1 MRRQYP
7 VFWILT
13 ICLVSVLVLGLWIL
27 WRDVPGGDPAQ
38 PPTPRD
44 ASPPPRPT
52 PTIRQVTPSSV
63 TTGHRL
69 AGTVVG
75 DAQYAIVEDP
85 RGGSDLYHLGDMV
98 PDLGELTQIEPDR
111 VLFAGADGPL
121 ELRLASA
128 PTETAAPATP
138 TVPIGITTETEEEP
152 LFDPPL

>member
-1 MRRQYP
+1 MRHQFP
-7 VFWILT
+7 IFWILT
-13 ICLVSVLVLGLWIL
+13 ICLVSILGLGLWIL
-27 WRDVPGGDPAQ
+27 WRDVPAGDPAQ

-44 ASPPPRPT
+44 TSPPPRPT
-52 PTIRQVTPSSV
+52 PPIRLAPSRV
-63 TTGHRL
+63 ITGHRL

-85 RGGSDLYHLGDMV
+85 RGASDLYHLGDMV
-98 PDLGELTQIEPDR
+98 SDLGELTQIEPDR
-111 VLFAGADGPL
+111 VLFAGANGPL

-138 TVPIGITTETEEEP
+138 TAPIGITTETEEEQ